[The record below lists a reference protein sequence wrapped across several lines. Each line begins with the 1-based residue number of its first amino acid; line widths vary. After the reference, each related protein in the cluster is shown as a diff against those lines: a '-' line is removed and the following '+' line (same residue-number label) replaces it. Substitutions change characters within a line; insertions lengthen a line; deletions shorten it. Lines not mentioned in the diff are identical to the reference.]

1 MKFYFPVAFLP
12 AQSIFQFGALR
23 LWWVCLDMRTFGRGW
38 ISSPEDRCS
47 LWRNVIENP
56 PGDVSQLQVLCLQW
70 KLCIYCLDDGMMSS
84 DGTEDANG
92 NWYLPHCSC
101 GPHTCYPCQSFASV
115 SSSSGS
121 TILYPLVAVVIMAI
135 PELVSSL
142 PFHLP
147 SGVLQGR
154 AQSQLINISVFQHEI
169 PF

>member
-70 KLCIYCLDDGMMSS
+70 KLCIYCLDDGMMIS

-121 TILYPLVAVVIMAI
+121 TILYPLVAVVIMGI
-135 PELVSSL
+135 SELVSSL
-142 PFHLP
+142 LFHLP